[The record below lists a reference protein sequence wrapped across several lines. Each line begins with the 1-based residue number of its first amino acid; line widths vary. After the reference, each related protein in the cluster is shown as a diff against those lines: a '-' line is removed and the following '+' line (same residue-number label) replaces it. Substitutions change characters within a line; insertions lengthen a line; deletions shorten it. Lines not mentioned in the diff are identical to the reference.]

1 MAGRVINDD
10 EWKAAREAYE
20 TTAAGYGA
28 LAKSLSCSKNLV
40 ARRAA
45 KEGWSKQSQADSES
59 VAAAAPAASESA
71 IVTEKAALSET
82 RTPSAAGEAAQNS
95 APTAS
100 VAPVAARPVGAWHIP
115 APPDHFD
122 AWQREDYVRDQVTAL
137 VIAQNQA
144 HQAEQRALSNQW
156 RTLMRSA
163 SPDAAAVRSHKLL
176 ADSMRVRPRPG
187 KGNRC
192 SILFRSEQNKL
203 PAQGNVSVRIS
214 VVKMEGVAFGADN
227 SEAAV
232 AYRNRVRTTL
242 AAVRGILRERLGID
256 KTPDLAIEE
265 ALKRLKFDGAGDV
278 IDGITDVVPRMVDA
292 SQ

>member
-176 ADSMRVRPRPG
+176 ADSMRVRQG
-187 KGNRC
+187 QEKE
-192 SILFRSEQNKL
+192 SLLDFVRSEQNKL